1 MGKSHSKTTFNQWDL
16 DRFSNVTGKQ
26 DLRDDFVCI
35 DGCLGIPRATV
46 ERLYQEFVATTGK
59 DNRMDKKEFRRLYKE
74 LYLNAKTGPS
84 VPAVITDHD
93 LDKISDRVFKAFDA
107 DGTGKLTFEEF
118 VNAYLL
124 LSRNESDSAVTTR
137 DRFSYILD
145 HNNPTPGYI
154 SREQGE
160 DVLNHLNRYYTLQD
174 TAKTTST
181 TTTPADGTKP
191 VTTTWEQHWTK
202 LDDGSGRV
210 PQEKF
215 VEYVTTS
222 DDYKNHIDRAVL

>member
-1 MGKSHSKTTFNQWDL
+1 MGKSHSKDAFTQWDL
-16 DRFSNVTGKQ
+16 DRFSNVTG
-26 DLRDDFVCI
+26 
-35 DGCLGIPRATV
+35 IPRTTV
-46 ERLYQEFVATTGK
+46 ERLYQEFITTTGK

-74 LYLNAKTGPS
+74 LYTSGQTGTS
-84 VPAVITDHD
+84 VPAVISEHD

-107 DGTGKLTFEEF
+107 DGSGKLTFEEF

-124 LSRNESDSAVTTR
+124 INQSSATGTTTTTVTPR
-137 DRFSYILD
+137 DRLTYVLD
-145 HNNPTPGYI
+145 HNNPTPGYVT
-154 SREQGE
+154 REQGE
-160 DVLNHLNRYYTLQD
+160 QVFNRLNRFYDWED
-174 TAKTTST
+174 TTKTTST
-181 TTTPADGTKP
+181 TTTPAGLSKP

-222 DDYKNHIDRAVL
+222 DDYKTNFNRALV